1 MELMLFQG
9 LNLFRNVHIRFETTT
24 CTSAKLIT
32 YMLYAFYGE
41 FKINPVLLMTL
52 LASKQH

>member
-1 MELMLFQG
+1 MLFQG